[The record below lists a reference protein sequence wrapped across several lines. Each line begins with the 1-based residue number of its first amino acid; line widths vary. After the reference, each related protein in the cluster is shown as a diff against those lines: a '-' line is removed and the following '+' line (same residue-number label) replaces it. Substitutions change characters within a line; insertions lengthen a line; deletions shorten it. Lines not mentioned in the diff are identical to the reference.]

1 MTFLNNRIRQNP
13 PICGPLDFVVEE
25 GGGFVLMLFSPER
38 LDELWDF
45 FSLFF
50 CAKHHNL
57 TLHSFPP
64 DLVISFFKWVGRF
77 VLENPPPMED

>member
-45 FSLFF
+45 FSLFLCKTSQLNF
-50 CAKHHNL
+50 
-57 TLHSFPP
+57 TLFSSRSS
-64 DLVISFFKWVGRF
+64 DFFF
-77 VLENPPPMED
+77 